1 MKKMATKSS
10 DLETKIFGLVTG
22 WHLTKKVNFK
32 PCQKLSSPL
41 PLSYG
46 GALRQQRMYRF
57 GHVQSQA
64 SDYQL
69 IQALHIDHPNGY

>member
-1 MKKMATKSS
+1 MATKSS
-10 DLETKIFGLVTG
+10 DLETKMFGLVAC
-22 WHLTKKVNFK
+22 WHLTKKVNFE

-46 GALRQQRMYRF
+46 QQRMYRF